1 MDKTYYQDLNF
12 EVLEFLENLKKEEN
26 YSFYPALKGLTNV
39 GKSLNLGFSCY
50 GLKIYYMTG
59 AWDKLSEESK
69 KDWLTYLNSFQI
81 SSNRFPENSFV
92 DEYLVNDYDSLFT
105 KNYYKY
111 ITKTLLN
118 TFLNKNYSS
127 KEEDLLKAINA
138 ETKQAVATLYEVNE
152 INEKKVENIFKNKL
166 DLANYL
172 SSLNWLT
179 PWGSGAQFSSIC
191 VFNAT
196 QNLNLTNDLSSFIET
211 KLNPETGSYHDPE
224 LSDKREIINGA
235 MKVISGL
242 DWLDA
247 RIHSPKKLIDF
258 CLDNKPFLEGCDI
271 VDYVY
276 VLYKCSKQDD
286 HRKSEIEKLF
296 IDLLNEIMILYK
308 PKNKGFSY
316 FKDRS
321 QTHYYGAPITKGENT
336 ADIHG
341 TTLCI
346 WAVNMILDT
355 LGHLDNDFNIIKP

>member
-92 DEYLVNDYDSLFT
+92 DEYLVKDYDSLFT

-152 INEKKVENIFKNKL
+152 INEKKWKIYIK
-166 DLANYL
+166 
-172 SSLNWLT
+172 
-179 PWGSGAQFSSIC
+179 
-191 VFNAT
+191 
-196 QNLNLTNDLSSFIET
+196 TN
-211 KLNPETGSYHDPE
+211 
-224 LSDKREIINGA
+224 
-235 MKVISGL
+235 
-242 DWLDA
+242 
-247 RIHSPKKLIDF
+247 
-258 CLDNKPFLEGCDI
+258 
-271 VDYVY
+271 
-276 VLYKCSKQDD
+276 
-286 HRKSEIEKLF
+286 
-296 IDLLNEIMILYK
+296 
-308 PKNKGFSY
+308 
-316 FKDRS
+316 
-321 QTHYYGAPITKGENT
+321 
-336 ADIHG
+336 
-341 TTLCI
+341 
-346 WAVNMILDT
+346 
-355 LGHLDNDFNIIKP
+355 